1 MRSLVTRRVVLTT
14 GAAAAT
20 AFALAACG
28 AGQVAETAIKR
39 PSAPG
44 VNVDNSNRS
53 VFIRNLSVQY
63 PGSEGYEAGADA
75 PLEFG
80 IYNQTRSTI
89 TVLVSSQP
97 AEGSAEQDGV
107 VSARQIGIVGGTPAS
122 GGAEVTVS
130 PAPEPSG
137 SRNSGGYD
145 DQDDDDEVPTPDAS
159 MRSAQPAASASG
171 RPAASA
177 SAGGSRAVS
186 PARIELAPLGAATF
200 LPGDPTELTALDLTG
215 KLVPGS
221 ALNLVFEFSNGAE
234 PLVVKAPVST
244 PLAPASRAP
253 GETDELSEE

>member
-1 MRSLVTRRVVLTT
+1 MRSLGTRRVVLTT
-14 GAAAAT
+14 GVAAAT

-28 AGQVAETAIKR
+28 AGQVAETAIKK
-39 PSAPG
+39 PSNPG
-44 VNVDNSNRS
+44 VNADNSNRS

-97 AEGSAEQDGV
+97 AEGSSEQDGV

-122 GGAEVTVS
+122 GGAEATVS

-137 SRNSGGYD
+137 SRNSGGQD
-145 DQDDDDEVPTPDAS
+145 DQDDNDELPTPDAS
-159 MRSAQPAASASG
+159 VQSAQPSG
-171 RPAASA
+171 SA
-177 SAGGSRAVS
+177 SARPSSSSSGRERAVS

-200 LPGDPTELTALDLTG
+200 LPGDATELTALDLTG
-215 KLVPGS
+215 ELVPGS
-221 ALNLVFEFSNGAE
+221 SLNLVFEFSNGAE

-244 PLAPASRAP
+244 PLAPASRVP
-253 GETDELSEE
+253 GESDEHVAE

>member
-1 MRSLVTRRVVLTT
+1 MRSLATRRVVLTT
-14 GAAAAT
+14 GVAAAT
-20 AFALAACG
+20 ALALAACG
-28 AGQVAETAIKR
+28 SGQVAETAVKR

-44 VNVDNSNRS
+44 VNVDNSNRT

-80 IYNQTRSTI
+80 IYNQTRSAI
-89 TVLVSSQP
+89 TVVISSQP
-97 AEGSAEQDGV
+97 VEGSAEADGV
-107 VSARQIGIVGGTPAS
+107 VAARQIGIVGGTPAS

-159 MRSAQPAASASG
+159 MQSTQPERGVSASPSTSASG
-171 RPAASA
+171 SR
-177 SAGGSRAVS
+177 RAVS
-186 PARIELAPLGAATF
+186 PARIELAPLGSATF

-215 KLVPGS
+215 NLVPGN

-244 PLAPASRAP
+244 PLAPASREP